1 MNITDK
7 VLLKIDADKL
17 KENKINIDKVLI
29 KFNAIDAD
37 KLKENKINIDEN
49 LVVENSAAKYLQL
62 FAEFLNNM
70 LEGGYYVSESIMNK
84 LMNIIKYEGYEY
96 QIMNQYYDIIMDAVY
111 PYMKCTKDLFKNPDL
126 DPEQSKEFINKYIE
140 TIKKGRT
147 PIPYNQDPTRSRIFI
162 AVELKE
168 VEYPIDFLYR
178 SIKDFNDKVANKINI
193 DKIELYQEAM
203 YIIYQNNLP
212 AYKSLL
218 SKDKLLLGL
227 VLLLE
232 EDTDKARETLLEYID
247 SIHSLL
253 FLVDKLSKVNDIAKK
268 NIKFVL
274 EDIINKL
281 PKDLIV
287 DQIMNIF

>member
-1 MNITDK
+1 MNIS
-7 VLLKIDADKL
+7 L
-17 KENKINIDKVLI
+17 DKVLI

-37 KLKENKINIDEN
+37 KLKEDKINIDEN

-111 PYMKCTKDLFKNPDL
+111 PSRIKCIKDLFKKPDL

-140 TIKKGRT
+140 TVKSKGEVPFPLYLYNDNR
-147 PIPYNQDPTRSRIFI
+147 PIRLI
-162 AVELKE
+162 ARRELKE

>member
-1 MNITDK
+1 MNITIDN
-7 VLLKIDADKL
+7 VLL
-17 KENKINIDKVLI
+17 

-62 FAEFLNNM
+62 FAKFLNDM
-70 LEGGYYVSESIMNK
+70 LKGRYYVSESIMNK

-96 QIMNQYYDIIMDAVY
+96 QIMNQYYDIIMGTVY
-111 PYMKCTKDLFKNPDL
+111 PFHIKVLSKNPDL
-126 DPEQSKEFINKYIE
+126 DPEQSKEFINNYIE
-140 TIKKGRT
+140 TIKEGRT
-147 PIPYNQDPTRSRIFI
+147 PIPYNQDLTISRIFI
-162 AVELKE
+162 GVELKE

-178 SIKDFNDKVANKINI
+178 SIKDFNDEVANANEISI

-227 VLLLE
+227 AFLLE

>member
-1 MNITDK
+1 MNITIDN
-7 VLLKIDADKL
+7 VLL
-17 KENKINIDKVLI
+17 

-62 FAEFLNNM
+62 FAKFLNDL
-70 LEGGYYVSESIMNK
+70 LEGAYYVSESIMDK

-96 QIMNQYYDIIMDAVY
+96 QIMNQYYDIIMGTVY
-111 PYMKCTKDLFKNPDL
+111 PFSIKVLSKNPDL

-140 TIKKGRT
+140 TIKEGRT
-147 PIPYNQDPTRSRIFI
+147 PIPYNQDLTISRIFI
-162 AVELKE
+162 GVELKE

-178 SIKDFNDKVANKINI
+178 SIKDFNDKVANEINI

-227 VLLLE
+227 AFLLE

-253 FLVDKLSKVNDIAKK
+253 FLIDNLYEVNDIAKK
-268 NIKFVL
+268 NIRYVL
-274 EDIINKL
+274 ENLIDKL